1 VFFNPLKRSKFVT
14 KKKENASELP
24 SVRIAH
30 LLISILANAELLRRS
45 VLDVVEIDRQE
56 IVNAA
61 DNIEG
66 QVNEIA
72 HLTLGADV
80 DEWQAELE
88 KKRERHQL

>member
-1 VFFNPLKRSKFVT
+1 MT
-14 KKKENASELP
+14 
-24 SVRIAH
+24 
-30 LLISILANAELLRRS
+30 LLVMILAGVELLRRD
-45 VLDVVEIDRQE
+45 VLDVVEIDRQD
-56 IVNAA
+56 IVNIA

-72 HLTLGADV
+72 HLALGSNV